1 MSWSERTSRLST
13 RDCRIPDGGGKY
25 RVRLRSRQCGPGT
38 PGLPLRASE
47 LLYTPSK
54 ICPRAP
60 EEGQG
65 VERGARGEGMS
76 KGNYVIRNTPRLS
89 LQGARLI
96 MAAAARRAASIG
108 VPMDIA
114 VVDDAGHLL
123 VFNRMDGAKL
133 SSIDIAISKAWT
145 AACARRATHEYAEI
159 AGPGRPAFGI
169 HVSNNG
175 RFMIVGGGL
184 PIYVDGHIVGGI
196 GCSSGTIQQDREVAT
211 SGINALENRSRP
223 ARRRR

>member
-1 MSWSERTSRLST
+1 MAKPEFVT
-13 RDCRIPDGGGKY
+13 RN
-25 RVRLRSRQCGPGT
+25 S
-38 PGLPLRASE
+38 
-47 LLYTPSK
+47 
-54 ICPRAP
+54 
-60 EEGQG
+60 
-65 VERGARGEGMS
+65 
-76 KGNYVIRNTPRLS
+76 PRLT

-96 MAAAARRAASIG
+96 MAAAVRKAASIG

-133 SSIDIAISKAWT
+133 SSIDIAVSKAWT

-211 SGINALENRSRP
+211 AGISALGARTRP
-223 ARRRR
+223 ARRKR

>member
-1 MSWSERTSRLST
+1 MPKTS
-13 RDCRIPDGGGKY
+13 
-25 RVRLRSRQCGPGT
+25 
-38 PGLPLRASE
+38 
-47 LLYTPSK
+47 
-54 ICPRAP
+54 
-60 EEGQG
+60 
-65 VERGARGEGMS
+65 
-76 KGNYVIRNTPRLS
+76 YVIRNTPRLS

-96 MAAAARRAASIG
+96 MAAAARKAASIG

-159 AGPGRPAFGI
+159 AAPGRPAFGI

-196 GCSSGTIQQDREVAT
+196 GCSSGVWMTGAWP
-211 SGINALENRSRP
+211 RP
-223 ARRRR
+223 TTVRRAKLVKPSARRLAASPVTMCSVSNRVVAMALISPNSIPPKQAAIRPKRTLSER